1 MVSYANRLIF
11 CISLMRSVLYKFV
24 DCFIFS
30 GDVSSLPYTRKAG
43 VYCMMEYDV
52 VRYANAKVSRC
63 ISQVFVALTRTS
75 SLLET
80 VFHSG
85 VLQTV

>member
-1 MVSYANRLIF
+1 
-11 CISLMRSVLYKFV
+11 
-24 DCFIFS
+24 
-30 GDVSSLPYTRKAG
+30 
-43 VYCMMEYDV
+43 MMEYDV
-52 VRYANAKVSRC
+52 VRYANVKVSRC

-80 VFHSG
+80 VLHSG